1 VSLATPP
8 LFAALAPARRVL
20 IAGAG
25 GGFDVYA
32 GLPLAFALADQG
44 KQVQLANLT
53 FSDLRY
59 LEPERWVAPGLA
71 RIDAEASGSTTY
83 FPERTL
89 ARWLAAEGRPFDV
102 YAIAREGARPVTAA
116 YRALAERCA
125 LDAIVLVD
133 GGTDILMRGDE
144 SGLGTPEEDVV
155 SLVAAAQT
163 EVATKLVV
171 SVGFGIDAFHGVCHT
186 DVLET
191 LAALNREGAYLGALS
206 IPRDSPEALAYT
218 DAVAHAALHTAARPS
233 IVNDQISAAIEGEF
247 GDRHTSTRTAGSEL
261 FINPLMAI
269 YFTVGLEALVARLL
283 YADAL
288 RGTDTM
294 REVSL
299 VIERARSETTA
310 KPYRGFPH

>member
-1 VSLATPP
+1 MSLVTPP

-20 IAGAG
+20 VAGAG

-32 GLPLAFALADQG
+32 GLPLAFALAAQG
-44 KQVQLANLT
+44 KQVTLANLT

-59 LEPERWVAPGLA
+59 LEPERWVGPGLA
-71 RIDAEASGSTTY
+71 HVDAEASGSTTY

-89 ARWLAAEGRPFDV
+89 ARWLAAEGRPHDV
-102 YAIAREGARPVTAA
+102 YALAREGVRPVAAA
-116 YRALAERCA
+116 YRALVERCEPDA
-125 LDAIVLVD
+125 LVLVD

-163 EVATKLVV
+163 DVATRLVV

-206 IPRDSPEALAYT
+206 IPRDSPEALAYL
-218 DAVAHAALHTAARPS
+218 DAVAHAELHTAARPS
-233 IVNDQISAAIEGEF
+233 IVNAQIGAAIEGAF
-247 GDRHTSTRTAGSEL
+247 GDRHASTRTAGSEL

-269 YFTVGLEALVARLL
+269 YFTVRLQALAARLL
-283 YADAL
+283 YAEAL
-288 RGTDTM
+288 LETETM
-294 REVSL
+294 REVAL
-299 VIERARSETTA
+299 VIERARSETT
-310 KPYRGFPH
+310 PRTYRSFPH